1 MSIILGLERKE
12 DIVSADIN
20 GKTFC
25 VRMWSPQCRRDVDL
39 MEPIQGRATRMKT
52 LRGGG
57 GQIQTAFQRCV
68 RHGCVTDRVRLVP
81 SLSSWKGLL
90 ERKAGKVPCVV
101 FRCGSLLPFGSEGS
115 CPLLMASV

>member
-1 MSIILGLERKE
+1 MRERCGPHGAHPGEGLKNENT
-12 DIVSADIN
+12 A
-20 GKTFC
+20 
-25 VRMWSPQCRRDVDL
+25 WW
-39 MEPIQGRATRMKT
+39 
-52 LRGGG
+52 G

-90 ERKAGKVPCVV
+90 ERKAGSVPCVV
-101 FRCGSLLPFGSEGS
+101 FRCGSLLSFGSEGS